1 MSQKNQELI
10 FQLRFQ
16 EKMLNKQADKEE
28 KNATKE
34 RNIAKRHLAKGE
46 RAFAQ
51 LHATNSVRSQEH
63 SLFLRQNAAQISQ
76 MVADLRMAEVQ
87 AKMAKSLSVAAK
99 EMEKSLK
106 NMNLEQI
113 AKVSMKYEQITGKSK
128 EVQSMLSPES
138 TIESG
143 GLSLISDLENE
154 IVFESEANNIVIP
167 GLNEGPSAEVENG
180 QMAQAA

>member
-1 MSQKNQELI
+1 MLFRSLI

-28 KNATKE
+28 KNAKKE

-51 LHATNSVRSQEH
+51 FHATNSVRSEDH
-63 SLFLRQNAAQISQ
+63 ALFLRKSAAQVSQ

-87 AKMAKSLSVAAK
+87 AKMAKSLNMAAK

-113 AKVSMKYEQITGKSK
+113 AKVSMKYDQLTGKTK
-128 EVQSMLSPES
+128 EVQNILTPEAS
-138 TIESG
+138 IETG
-143 GLSLISDLENE
+143 GMSLLDELENE
-154 IVFESEANNIVIP
+154 IVCETTGGDIVIP
-167 GLNEGPSAEVENG
+167 GIGEGEGEQIEEPQV
-180 QMAQAA
+180 AQTA